1 MKGVRLSEKSFEL
14 IKQMLL
20 QGYSPKKVHQM
31 LPEEIRVCLAVIHKV
46 NNSATFDEYRGI
58 KPETV
63 EAPEKVT
70 MITPHAQ
77 TKEIVDAINR
87 TNVLLESLFQ
97 IVKELK
103 ESLE

>member
-46 NNSATFDEYRGI
+46 NNSATFDEYRGV
-58 KPETV
+58 KPEP

-70 MITPHAQ
+70 VITPHAQ
-77 TKEIVDAINR
+77 TKEVVDAINR